1 MMETKMKDD
10 PHHSMTPERKARLE
24 EAAKH
29 PDEKDLADARA
40 LFVELAQTAAG
51 KKPA

>member
-1 MMETKMKDD
+1 
-10 PHHSMTPERKARLE
+10 MTPERRARLE

-40 LFVELAQTAAG
+40 LFFKLAQIAAG
-51 KKPA
+51 KVSA